1 MAKKL
6 LKFNHPTSCGIMFHH
21 FHKNS
26 KDKYVENSITSSEFE
41 KILKFI
47 GLKNIISAD
56 LWAKKALENKLKKNE
71 VCITFDD
78 GLKSQHKIAFPILKK
93 YQIKAFWFIFSSVFY
108 GKKDNNEIHKFFYKK
123 YFRNFKLFFESF
135 KNEILN
141 LKRSKFILSIINQK
155 KAKNYMIK
163 LNIYSKEERIYKY
176 LRDRILTSKEIF
188 QIYQNLFKKFKFNEK
203 KIADQLWISQKDF
216 KQIIND
222 KQVIGLHS
230 FSHSSNITSKSYNY
244 QFKEYKKNLI
254 DLNKIYKKKIISAS
268 FPFNAYN
275 SDSIKVLKKL
285 NIRLCFSALSNIKFN
300 RLIIPRI
307 DHAKILKKIY

>member
-1 MAKKL
+1 MAKKF
-6 LKFNHPTSCGIMFHH
+6 LKFNQPTPCGIMFHH
-21 FHKNS
+21 FHKKN
-26 KDKYVENSITSSEFE
+26 KDKYVENSITSKEFE

-78 GLKSQHKIAFPILKK
+78 GLKSQYEVALPILKK
-93 YQIKAFWFIFSSVFY
+93 YHIKAFWFIFSSVFY
-108 GKKDNNEIHKFFYKK
+108 GKKDSNEIHKFFYKK
-123 YFRNFKLFFESF
+123 YFRNFKLFFKNF
-135 KNEILN
+135 KEEIII
-141 LKRSKFILSIINQK
+141 LKRAKFILKTINQK
-155 KAKNYMIK
+155 KAKNYMLELK
-163 LNIYSKEERIYKY
+163 IYSKEERIYKY
-176 LRDRILTSKEIF
+176 LRDKILTSKEIF
-188 QIYQNLFKKFKFNEK
+188 QIYKNLFKKFKFNEK
-203 KIADQLWISQKDF
+203 KIVKQLWISKKDL
-216 KQIIND
+216 KRIVND
-222 KQVIGLHS
+222 NHVIGLHS
-230 FSHSSNITSKSYNY
+230 FSHPSNIASKSYNY

-275 SDSIKVLKKL
+275 SNSIKVLKRL
-285 NIRLCFSALSNIKFN
+285 NIKLCFSALSNIKFN